1 MMISQRGDTVI
12 QPIKKLKGSTMKA
25 ASSKEKD
32 KFIERLRG
40 PMTYDVMEEL
50 GKRNQARVKKII
62 AEMGNKWIGHPE
74 HHVKRK
80 VEGSAV

>member
-1 MMISQRGDTVI
+1 
-12 QPIKKLKGSTMKA
+12 MKA

-32 KFIERLRG
+32 KFLERLRG

-80 VEGSAV
+80 VEGSPV

>member
-1 MMISQRGDTVI
+1 
-12 QPIKKLKGSTMKA
+12 MKA

-32 KFIERLRG
+32 KFLEQLRG

-62 AEMGNKWIGHPE
+62 AEMGTKWIGHPE
-74 HHVKRK
+74 HYVKRK
-80 VEGSAV
+80 VEGSSV